1 MSNRPPWAGSA
12 APAQG
17 LSTPLSRR
25 ISRQLVRILRTYVVL
40 LTGLLML
47 IMLGGGWVYF
57 RTEIR
62 HQRDLVLT
70 KVSTE
75 LDNAGDELRSLASAP
90 ILWTGLTD
98 SFGRETYLEPLLA
111 RFNSGA
117 NRSLLLLDY
126 RGRLFMA
133 PTPSRAAPSASGAP
147 DLQGAEAANLA
158 LVKAAVAEGRNS
170 FGTVLGAD
178 GITRMVLV
186 ERVMSPM
193 AQSPVGFLVAVLDA
207 DAFIREL
214 SIDPEVRVAFALG
227 SETLAPPMDSF
238 WHMTI
243 VGRRQV
249 DFGQVQAPLQVWLGQ
264 QLNGAIALMLATLAV
279 TLALGWWTIRRVVT
293 WSRRFAAGT
302 TRRYEQLLVDCQ
314 RLLAGEPVNSVA
326 PLPAGQH
333 DELSDVTDALTAML
347 QRQKEA
353 TDELRKTSL
362 VFSTSAEG
370 ILVTDAEGRIVDV
383 NPALSAMTG
392 YAHDELVG
400 RQAGALYRSVGSDD
414 TSRVMTQ
421 ALERDGRWSG
431 ETSFLARNGRVIP
444 TTVSI
449 SRIRDES
456 GANQGTVTVIT
467 DVSRLKEA
475 ENTLRDLAY
484 RDGLTGLPN
493 FRRMSEDA
501 RTLFQRAGG
510 TGHGFAVLFFDMDRL
525 KFVNDSYGHEAG
537 DVVIKA
543 LAAHL
548 RASLPRGHLLCR
560 RSGDEFIAI
569 VDLPGGESRAYLQ
582 RILDQL
588 NPLEVSLPNGGRLPI
603 SATVGVSRFPEDG
616 HDWQTLMIRAD
627 IAMNEAKQRQRGSV
641 GWFDAA
647 MGQRQYRQRLLQ
659 TRLAQAIQDC
669 AVEIHYQPEVD
680 LRTGAVVGFEA
691 LARWADPELGVV
703 RPSEFVAM
711 AEEAHL
717 IDALSQHVVQV
728 VMRDKASLQARFPG
742 ARVAV
747 NVSPS
752 AFLGGRLL
760 KFLGDQLDAGE
771 AALEGLEV
779 ELTESH
785 IASNEGVLLAQLQTL
800 TGMGVRVAID
810 DFGTGYS
817 SLSRLTQFPI
827 SRLKIDRSF
836 VAGLELGRQS
846 KIARLIIN
854 LARVLGFEVTAEG
867 VETLSQQE
875 MLLEMGCTRAQG
887 WLFARALPLQ
897 QALALP
903 AVLEPVPPAED

>member
-1 MSNRPPWAGSA
+1 MTGLPPPVGPEGAVQGRSA
-12 APAQG
+12 
-17 LSTPLSRR
+17 PLSRR
-25 ISRQLVRILRTYVVL
+25 ISRQLVHILRTYVML

-57 RTEIR
+57 RTDIR

-75 LDNAGDELRSLASAP
+75 LDNAGDEMRSLASAP

-98 SFGRETYLEPLLA
+98 SFGRENYLEPLLA

-117 NRSLLLLDY
+117 KRSLLLLDY
-126 RGRLFMA
+126 RGRLFLA
-133 PTPSRAAPSASGAP
+133 PAGTK
-147 DLQGAEAANLA
+147 DAEATDFA
-158 LVKAAVAEGRNS
+158 LVRAAVAEGRNS
-170 FGTVLGAD
+170 FGTVRGPD
-178 GITRMVLV
+178 GVTRMVLV
-186 ERVMSPM
+186 ERVMAPM
-193 AQSPVGFLVAVLDA
+193 AQSPVGFLVGVLNA
-207 DAFIREL
+207 DAFVHEL
-214 SIDPEVRVAFALG
+214 SIGPEVRVAFALG
-227 SETLAPPMDSF
+227 SETLAPPTDSF
-238 WHMTI
+238 WHMTA

-249 DFGQVQAPLQVWLGQ
+249 DFEQVQVPLQVWLGQ
-264 QLNGAIALMLATLAV
+264 QLNGAIAFLLATLAT
-279 TLALGWWTIRRVVT
+279 TLALGWWTIRRVVA
-293 WSRRFAAGT
+293 WSRRFAATT

-314 RLLAGEPVNSVA
+314 RLLAGEPVDSVA
-326 PLPAGQH
+326 PLPAGHH
-333 DELSDVTDALTAML
+333 DELSDVTDALTVML
-347 QRQKEA
+347 QRQKAA

-392 YAHDELVG
+392 YSHDELVG
-400 RQAGALYRSVGSDD
+400 RQAGTLYRSVGSDD
-414 TSRVMTQ
+414 TSRAMAQ
-421 ALERDGRWSG
+421 ALEQGGRWSG

-501 RTLFQRAGG
+501 RLLFQRAGG
-510 TGHGFAVLFFDMDRL
+510 TAQGFAVLFFDMDRL

-537 DVVIKA
+537 DAVIKA

-548 RASLPRGHLLCR
+548 RAALPRGHLLCR
-560 RSGDEFIAI
+560 RSGDEFIAV
-569 VDLPGGESRAYLQ
+569 VDLPGGASRTYLQ

-603 SATVGVSRFPEDG
+603 TATVGISRFPDDG
-616 HDWQTLMIRAD
+616 RDWQTLMIRAD

-647 MGQRQYRQRLLQ
+647 MGQRLYRQRLLQ
-659 TRLAQAIQDC
+659 TRLAQAIQDR

-680 LRTGAVVGFEA
+680 LNTGAVIGFEA
-691 LARWADPELGVV
+691 LARWTDSELGFI
-703 RPSEFVAM
+703 RPSEFIPM

-717 IDALSQHVVQV
+717 IDALSQHVIET
-728 VMRDKASLQARFPG
+728 VMRDKPALQARFPG

-747 NVSPS
+747 NVAPS

-760 KFLGDQLDAGE
+760 KVLSDRSE
-771 AALEGLEV
+771 ADETALEGLEL
-779 ELTESH
+779 ELTESQ
-785 IASNEGVLLAQLQTL
+785 IASNEGALLAQLQTL

-836 VAGLELGRQS
+836 VASLEMGRQS

-867 VETLSQQE
+867 VETLPQRE
-875 MLLEMGCTRAQG
+875 ILLEMGCVRAQG

-897 QALALP
+897 EAVALP
-903 AVLEPVPPAED
+903 AVLEPVPPEAD